1 MQRCVRDYKR
11 QETCLPSRTH
21 RELNENVQPQQ
32 DVEMALAKYS
42 SPLDYTLVKWRD
54 GQSTSAVC
62 TSNSPPP
69 LQQHLDS
76 IIAVA
81 RLSAAACLS
90 AAASQRAMS

>member
-1 MQRCVRDYKR
+1 
-11 QETCLPSRTH
+11 
-21 RELNENVQPQQ
+21 
-32 DVEMALAKYS
+32 MALAKYS

-62 TSNSPPP
+62 TSNSTPP
-69 LQQHLDS
+69 LQQRLDS

-90 AAASQRAMS
+90 AAASQRAVSSKVSGFPKHEKNESEGVNFEQM